1 MREAQRR
8 RPPPSQ
14 SCAHM
19 KSAKFLTP
27 FPLDCILLNSR
38 YLHAFGITPLPLQTS
53 YVQAPFPSLALCLFR
68 GSLRN
73 YSEDGSSLAVTLTQH
88 ARRALFLS
96 LARLFLAVHNAHNG
110 QLLSL
115 HAFWAIPRP
124 SSREGLGCQFRG

>member
-1 MREAQRR
+1 M
-8 RPPPSQ
+8 
-14 SCAHM
+14 
-19 KSAKFLTP
+19 SAKFIDP
-27 FPLDCILLNSR
+27 PLSPYPYFGIYFGPIINNEFKIH
-38 YLHAFGITPLPLQTS
+38 LHAFGITPLPLETS